1 MNVSIIINYLFG
13 EKIMDI
19 SGPINIQITTNISVT
34 KLVKTEEGLE
44 GNFIFTANYNPAI
57 ANIIIKGVV
66 KITGEKNEIENIS
79 KEFNKKK
86 ILPADILQII
96 ANTSFIEGVII
107 AKSLNIPPPIPLPII
122 SQSSEEKKDTSYIV

>member
-1 MNVSIIINYLFG
+1 MINYLFG

-19 SGPINIQITTNISVT
+19 NEPINIQITTNISIT

-44 GNFIFTANYNPAI
+44 GNFIFTANYTPAI
-57 ANIIIKGVV
+57 ANIIIKGII
-66 KITGEKNEIENIS
+66 KIIGEKNEIENIS

-86 ILPADILQII
+86 ILPSNIIQII

-122 SQSSEEKKDTSYIV
+122 SQSSEEKKDTSYIA

>member
-1 MNVSIIINYLFG
+1 MNISIMINYLFG

-19 SGPINIQITTNISVT
+19 NEPINIQITTNISIT

-44 GNFIFTANYNPAI
+44 GNFIFTANYTPAI
-57 ANIIIKGVV
+57 ANIIIKGII
-66 KITGEKNEIENIS
+66 KIIGEKNEIENIS

-86 ILPADILQII
+86 ILPSNIIQII

-122 SQSSEEKKDTSYIV
+122 SQSSEEKKDTSYIA